1 MKRIILSSVL
11 FLLSANIVSAQ
22 LTAFEKTADFQ
33 VLAALFDKLYGP
45 YDWKKQS
52 IQYDGLQLQ
61 PWLNLIGQSQTD
73 LDYFEICSEYVAKY
87 QDGHSIFLLPSTFY
101 ATLGFTTDLYSGKV
115 LIDGIDPTILDPTK
129 FPFQVGDEIVSV
141 DGKTAANWVTYFS
154 QFRGIGNPAT
164 ALRQAA
170 STIPNRDQSAA
181 PRAHEIADTATVVIK
196 SNSGTTT
203 TYTVPWLKSGTPYIQ
218 AQSTPDPTVGQ
229 PTSRQTMADRGAAGK
244 PWMKFIRKLDNY
256 RLPVKNDILGFGLA
270 KPVYALPDGFK
281 VHTGLQDFDAVFSGI
296 FPAGNLNIGLLR
308 IATMDNTEFD
318 VQAEISFLSSRTD
331 ALIVDVSRNPGGYG
345 CTAEAI
351 AQELIPTS
359 FHSLQQQFRVTWSDI
374 LTLQQELSDAVV
386 YGTQDDI
393 DSINRLLSVYQDAFA
408 HKQRLT
414 AGIPLCGSTSDLVP
428 AMDPK
433 TGKVIAYS
441 KPILLLTDEFSA
453 SAAELL
459 AAILQDNQR
468 VLVYGARTAGA
479 GGSVDSFGAGIY
491 SETGVNLTRSLA
503 IRNQTIATLDYPT
516 APLIEGIGV
525 RPDKVADYM
534 TSDNLGNHGVPF
546 VGGMVQALLDYV
558 KSKQ

>member
-1 MKRIILSSVL
+1 MSPNTRTAIPY
-11 FLLSANIVSAQ
+11 FCCPPRFTPLSASPRI
-22 LTAFEKTADFQ
+22 F
-33 VLAALFDKLYGP
+33 
-45 YDWKKQS
+45 
-52 IQYDGLQLQ
+52 IQ
-61 PWLNLIGQSQTD
+61 
-73 LDYFEICSEYVAKY
+73 AK
-87 QDGHSIFLLPSTFY
+87 F
-101 ATLGFTTDLYSGKV
+101 
-115 LIDGIDPTILDPTK
+115 LIDSIDSTILDPTN

-141 DGKTAANWVTYFS
+141 DGKTAAYWITYFS

-170 STIPNRDQSAA
+170 SAIPNRDQSAA
-181 PRAHEIADTATVVIK
+181 PRAHEIADTATVVVK
-196 SNSGTTT
+196 SSSGTTT
-203 TYTVPWLKSGTPYIQ
+203 TYTVPWLKGGTPYIQ

-229 PTSRQTMADRGAAGK
+229 PTSRQPLAGRAAAGK
-244 PWMKFIRKLDNY
+244 PWMQFVRKLDNY
-256 RLPVKNDILGFGLA
+256 RLPVKSDIVGFGLA

-296 FPAGNLNIGLLR
+296 FAAGNLNIGLLR
-308 IATMDNTEFD
+308 IPTMDGTEFE

-351 AQELIPTS
+351 AQELIPSS

-374 LTLQQELSDAVV
+374 LTLQLALSDAVV

-393 DSINRLLSVYQDAFA
+393 DAINQLLSVYQDAFA

-414 AGIPLCGSTSDLVP
+414 AGIPLCGSTSDLIP

-453 SAAELL
+453 SAAGLL

-479 GGSVDSFGAGIY
+479 GGSVDSFSAGIY

-516 APLIEGIGV
+516 AL
-525 RPDKVADYM
+525 
-534 TSDNLGNHGVPF
+534 S
-546 VGGMVQALLDYV
+546 
-558 KSKQ
+558 SKESVFARTKPPTI